1 MRVPFFVPSENDFN
15 QAFLHT
21 TNFSGGALGDIRV
34 FNQRGGSFFGVL
46 SKVVR
51 NAIPFLRSIILP
63 EIGSLTKNITEDCGN
78 HKPFKESL
86 RANAISSGRNVA
98 RKILGGRKKK
108 KQCKKLRTIT
118 RKKYAKTKKKPS
130 LKPTRRGK
138 NDIFERSLLSQ

>member
-51 NAIPFLRSIILP
+51 HAIPFLRSIILP
-63 EIGSLTKNITEDCGN
+63 EIGSLTKNITEDFGN

-86 RANAISSGRNVA
+86 RSNAISSGKNIA
-98 RKILGGRKKK
+98 RKILGGRKNKK
-108 KQCKKLRTIT
+108 CKKLRAIT

-138 NDIFERSLLSQ
+138 NDIFEHSLLTQ